1 MMCLRRH
8 ADRARLPAVRA
19 LRPFCAGE
27 KQMLKS
33 LSGLCAL
40 AVLCMM
46 LMAPQSQASPA
57 TEAFI
62 QQSFDKGYTILNS
75 QSLSDAQRREQF
87 RALLLE
93 LAASRRIALFTLGS
107 YAASAAPPTVDAF
120 VEAFTNYSVA
130 VYEKGLNR
138 YEAQALK
145 VTGSMDR
152 GSDDSVVQAEL
163 VSASPSNGQVIKMA
177 FRVRRN
183 ETGAPIITDLLI
195 GGVSL
200 ATTQRDEF
208 TAYLKQHDGSIPEL
222 IKRLDSMADKRE
234 ARN

>member
-1 MMCLRRH
+1 
-8 ADRARLPAVRA
+8 
-19 LRPFCAGE
+19 
-27 KQMLKS
+27 MLKP
-33 LSGLCAL
+33 LSALCAV
-40 AVLCMM
+40 AVLCTM
-46 LMAPQSQASPA
+46 LMASESLASPG

-62 QQSFDKGYTILNS
+62 QQNFDKGFTILNS
-75 QSLSDAQRREQF
+75 QTLSDAQRREQF

-120 VEAFTNYSVA
+120 VESFTNYSIS

-138 YEAQALK
+138 YEGQALK

-163 VSASPSNGQVIKMA
+163 VSPNPSNGQTIKIA

-183 ETGAPIITDLLI
+183 ETGAPIITDILI

-208 TAYLKQHDGSIPEL
+208 TAFLKQHDGSVPEL

-234 ARN
+234 ALN

>member
-1 MMCLRRH
+1 
-8 ADRARLPAVRA
+8 
-19 LRPFCAGE
+19 
-27 KQMLKS
+27 MLKP
-33 LSGLCAL
+33 LSALCA
-40 AVLCMM
+40 AAALCTMF
-46 LMAPQSQASPA
+46 MASESLASPA

-62 QQSFDKGYTILNS
+62 QQNFDKGYTILNNT
-75 QSLSDAQRREQF
+75 SLSDAQRRDQF
-87 RALLLE
+87 RALLVG

-107 YAASAAPPTVDAF
+107 YATGAAPPTVDAF
-120 VEAFTNYSVA
+120 VEAFTNYSIA

-138 YEAQALK
+138 YEGQVLK

-163 VSASPSNGQVIKMA
+163 VSPNPSNGQSIKLA

-183 ETGAPIITDLLI
+183 EAGAPTITDLMI

-200 ATTQRDEF
+200 ATTERDEF

-222 IKRLDSMADKRE
+222 IKRLDAMADKRE
-234 ARN
+234 ALN

>member
-1 MMCLRRH
+1 
-8 ADRARLPAVRA
+8 
-19 LRPFCAGE
+19 
-27 KQMLKS
+27 MLKS

-46 LMAPQSQASPA
+46 LMAPPSLASPA

-62 QQSFDKGYTILNS
+62 QQSFDKGYAILNS
-75 QSLSDAQRREQF
+75 PSLSDTQRRDQF

-107 YAASAAPPTVDAF
+107 YGASATPPTVDAF
-120 VEAFTNYSVA
+120 VEAFTNYSIS

-138 YEAQALK
+138 YEGQVLK

-152 GSDDSVVQAEL
+152 AADDSVVQAEL
-163 VSASPSNGQVIKMA
+163 VSPNPSNGQAVKLA
-177 FRVRRN
+177 FRVRQNDAR
-183 ETGAPIITDLLI
+183 APVITDILI

>member
-1 MMCLRRH
+1 
-8 ADRARLPAVRA
+8 
-19 LRPFCAGE
+19 
-27 KQMLKS
+27 MLKP
-33 LSGLCAL
+33 LSALCAV
-40 AVLCMM
+40 AVLCTM
-46 LMAPQSQASPA
+46 LMASESLASPG

-62 QQSFDKGYTILNS
+62 QQNFDKGFTILNS
-75 QSLSDAQRREQF
+75 QTLSDAQRREQF

-107 YAASAAPPTVDAF
+107 YVANAAPTTVDAF
-120 VEAFTNYSVA
+120 VESFTNYSIS

-138 YEAQALK
+138 YEGQALK

-163 VSASPSNGQVIKMA
+163 VSANPSNGQTIKIA

-183 ETGAPIITDLLI
+183 ETGAPIITDILI

-208 TAYLKQHDGSIPEL
+208 TAFLKQHDGSVPEL
-222 IKRLDSMADKRE
+222 IKRLDSLADKRE
-234 ARN
+234 ALN

>member
-1 MMCLRRH
+1 MKVIAICPGE
-8 ADRARLPAVRA
+8 DR
-19 LRPFCAGE
+19 
-27 KQMLKS
+27 MLKF
-33 LSGLCAL
+33 LSALCVT
-40 AVLCMM
+40 AVLCTM
-46 LMAPQSQASPA
+46 LTASESRATPA

-62 QQSFDKGYTILNS
+62 QQSFDKGYAILNNT
-75 QSLSDAQRREQF
+75 SLSETERHEQF

-93 LAASRRIALFTLGS
+93 LAASRRIALFILGS

-138 YEAQALK
+138 YEGQAMK

-152 GSDDSVVQAEL
+152 AADDSVVQAEL
-163 VSASPSNGQVIKMA
+163 VSTNPSNGQPIRIA

-183 ETGAPIITDLLI
+183 EAGAPTITDLLI
-195 GGVSL
+195 QGVSL
-200 ATTQRDEF
+200 ATTERDEF

-222 IKRLDSMADKRE
+222 IKRLDAMSDRRE

>member
-1 MMCLRRH
+1 
-8 ADRARLPAVRA
+8 
-19 LRPFCAGE
+19 
-27 KQMLKS
+27 MLKS
-33 LSGLCAL
+33 LSGLFAL
-40 AVLCMM
+40 AMFCMVLT
-46 LMAPQSQASPA
+46 APESRATPA

-75 QSLSDAQRREQF
+75 QTLSDAQRREQF

-107 YAASAAPPTVDAF
+107 YAASAAPPTLDAF
-120 VEAFTNYSVA
+120 VESFTNYSIA

-138 YEAQALK
+138 YEGQALK

-163 VSASPSNGQVIKMA
+163 VSPNPSNGQTIKIA

-195 GGVSL
+195 EGVSL
-200 ATTQRDEF
+200 ATTERDDF

-222 IKRLDSMADKRE
+222 IKRLDAMADRRE
-234 ARN
+234 ALN